1 MSAQGGRST
10 TPRLTADAARS
21 AVPSGFLAAPLLKAE
36 EVAELLQVSRETVF
50 ELARRTRDPLP
61 SVKVGRAR
69 RFVRAGVEAWLLSN
83 ASR

>member
-1 MSAQGGRST
+1 M
-10 TPRLTADAARS
+10 
-21 AVPSGFLAAPLLKAE
+21 PSGFLAAPLLKA

>member
-1 MSAQGGRST
+1 MSVHGGRST
-10 TPRLTADAARS
+10 TRPRTADAAGS
-21 AVPSGFLAAPLLKAE
+21 TVPSGFLAAPLLKAE

-50 ELARRTRDPLP
+50 ELARRSRDPLP

-83 ASR
+83 TSH